1 MQVINSNVIKQNN
14 LYSEDSDLQPFEQL
28 LKHLKQFEYYP
39 VSESLK
45 MDIQRLVDRFLQELM
60 FCKRVLLNDE
70 PKISVCI
77 NNSFEISPNNLITA
91 CLLFGYYV
99 TSFILSNQNKVIIPD
114 VGEVKYDYDENRYV
128 LIKHFK

>member
-14 LYSEDSDLQPFEQL
+14 LYSEDSEQLPFEQL
-28 LKHLKQFEYYP
+28 LGHLKQFEYQH

-99 TSFILSNQNKVIIPD
+99 PSFILSNQNKVIIPD

-128 LIKHFK
+128 LIKQ